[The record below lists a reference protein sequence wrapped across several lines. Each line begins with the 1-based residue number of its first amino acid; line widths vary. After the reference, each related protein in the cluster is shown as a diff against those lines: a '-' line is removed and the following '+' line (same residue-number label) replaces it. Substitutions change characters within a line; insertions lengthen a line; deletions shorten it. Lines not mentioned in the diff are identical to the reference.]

1 MNTYNI
7 PRTVLGV
14 LCPFP
19 HLFLIVTLPL
29 STSFTE
35 EEPGLKWLSTLSVIT
50 RLIRY
55 AFRFSDILKL
65 RITTHTLTELRS
77 SQNQPTGMM
86 FQISLDEV

>member
-50 RLIRY
+50 RLI
-55 AFRFSDILKL
+55 KVC
-65 RITTHTLTELRS
+65 
-77 SQNQPTGMM
+77 
-86 FQISLDEV
+86 FQIFRYLEIENNNTYTNRIKIFTESADWHDVSDQFR